1 MADGNLV
8 VSWVLKG
15 WYVTDG
21 DLAGSGYC
29 VWLPQVPLPNR
40 GPVWPKGD
48 SSEKKKSSWLNKPE
62 DPSSNPSFCV
72 KASQCSMGVCNPR
85 VPMKEQRRAT
95 LYKLTATEQI
105 LGLGIFFELRVCRG
119 RHALHHMLTCIRTH
133 TYVPKN

>member
-21 DLAGSGYC
+21 DLAGSGYR
-29 VWLPQVPLPNR
+29 VWLPQAPLPSR

-48 SSEKKKSSWLNKPE
+48 SSEEKKKKSSWLNKPE
-62 DPSSNPSFCV
+62 DPSSNPNFHV

-85 VPMKEQRRAT
+85 VPLKEQRQET
-95 LYKLTATEQI
+95 LYKLKATEQI
-105 LGLGIFFELRVCRG
+105 LGIFFELPECAMAG
-119 RHALHHMLTCIRTH
+119 MHSI
-133 TYVPKN
+133 TY